1 VDVEDAVLLAAQA
14 RAAALAAGDSVAL
27 TALHHPAFL
36 WISHTGQRFDRDS
49 YLRSNAPPAA
59 KAPPAPE
66 APEAPEVSNLSEHTT
81 STRGSTPE
89 GAPIWHSQRL
99 EDVAFAASDHVV
111 VLRCVVADD
120 VTIDGQRRIHR
131 MPCTQTWVLADGRW
145 QLLAGHAG
153 PLLRAAEGAE

>member
-59 KAPPAPE
+59 
-66 APEAPEVSNLSEHTT
+66 S
-81 STRGSTPE
+81 
-89 GAPIWHSQRL
+89 APIWHSQRL
-99 EDVAFAASDHVV
+99 EDVEYAASEHVV